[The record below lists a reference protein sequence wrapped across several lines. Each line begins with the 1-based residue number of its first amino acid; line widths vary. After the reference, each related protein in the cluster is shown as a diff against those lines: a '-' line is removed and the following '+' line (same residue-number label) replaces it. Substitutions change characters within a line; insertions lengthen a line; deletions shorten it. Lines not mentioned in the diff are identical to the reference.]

1 MSILEEV
8 RIAREPNAGLAAVG
22 VFWGCFAAYVP
33 TLKAG
38 INAPDAAFGLCLV
51 ASSIGGIFAM
61 WAAPAVMARLGANS
75 VAVAGLLLAAAFF
88 YPVLAPN
95 MLGFAIAMCFVGAS
109 ISLLDI
115 GSNIRISALEERHG
129 RHLMNVS
136 HAMYSFAFAGSAF
149 AASLLRS
156 AGFAPIGAFT
166 LMASVTLLLVLVM
179 RHRGEWQPDAVAPEG
194 SDTRVPWGPIGIT
207 AAILF
212 ISFVSENTTETWSAL
227 HIERTLGGASGH
239 GGFGP
244 VALGLTMGFGRLA
257 GQLAARTLGEAG
269 LVLWSAILGVIGA
282 LVIAFAPA
290 PAIAVLGV
298 GIVGFGIAVAVP
310 SANSILG
317 KLVRPDQR
325 AHAISRAWM
334 VGFTGFFIGPS
345 AMGAIAQIVGLRAVF
360 VIVAVLL
367 FLIVPLV
374 MLIRRNPAPAPV
386 QE

>member
-33 TLKAG
+33 ALKAG
-38 INAPDAAFGLCLV
+38 INAPDAAFGMAMV
-51 ASSIGGIFAM
+51 ASSIGGIIAM
-61 WAAPAVMARLGANS
+61 WAAPSVMARLGANGL
-75 VAVAGLLLAAAFF
+75 VVAGLMLVAAFF

-95 MLGFAIAMCFVGAS
+95 ILGFAIAMCLVGGS

-115 GSNIRISALEERHG
+115 GANIRISALEARHG

-136 HAMYSFAFAGSAF
+136 HAMFSFAFAGSAF
-149 AASLLRS
+149 VASLLRS
-156 AGFAPIGAFT
+156 SGFAPLAAFT
-166 LMASVTLLLVLVM
+166 LMAGVTALLVLVM
-179 RHRGEWQPDAVAPEG
+179 RHRGEWHPEAAAPEG
-194 SDTRVPWGPIGIT
+194 SDSRVPWGPIGIT

-227 HIERTLGGASGH
+227 HIERTLGGAAGH

-257 GQLAARTLGEAG
+257 GQVAARTLGEAG
-269 LVLWSAILGVIGA
+269 LVLWSAVVGVVGA
-282 LVIAFAPA
+282 LVIALAPT
-290 PAIAVLGV
+290 PTIAIIGV
-298 GIVGFGIAVAVP
+298 GILGFGVAVVVP

-325 AHAISRAWM
+325 AHAISRSWM
-334 VGFTGFFIGPS
+334 VGFAGFFIGPS
-345 AMGAIAQIVGLRAVF
+345 AMGVVAQVGGLRAVF
-360 VIVAVLL
+360 VIVAVML
-367 FLIVPLV
+367 FMIVPLV
-374 MLIRRNPAPAPV
+374 MLIRRQPAPA

>member
-33 TLKAG
+33 SLKAG
-38 INAPDAAFGLCLV
+38 INAPDAAFGLSMV
-51 ASSIGGIFAM
+51 ASSIGGIAAM
-61 WAAPAVMARLGANS
+61 WAAPAVMSRLGRNGIP
-75 VAVAGLLLAAAFF
+75 VAGLLLVAAFF

-95 MLGFAIAMCFVGAS
+95 IIGFAVAMAFVGAS

-115 GSNIRISALEERHG
+115 GSNIQISALEARHG
-129 RHLMNVS
+129 RHLMNIS
-136 HAMYSFAFAGSAF
+136 HAMFSFAFAGSAF
-149 AASLLRS
+149 VASLLRS
-156 AGFAPIGAFT
+156 SGYAPLTAFT
-166 LMASVTLLLVLVM
+166 LMSGVTLLLVLMM
-179 RHRGEWQPDAVAPEG
+179 RHKGEWHPEAKAPEG
-194 SDTRVPWGPIGIT
+194 SDSRTPWGPIGIT

-227 HIERTLGGASGH
+227 HIERTLGGAAGH

-257 GQLAARTLGEAG
+257 GQVAARTLGEAG
-269 LVLWSAILGVIGA
+269 LVLWSAVVGVIGA
-282 LVIAFAPA
+282 LVIALAPT
-290 PAIAVLGV
+290 PTIAILGV
-298 GIVGFGIAVAVP
+298 GILGFGVAVVVP

-334 VGFTGFFIGPS
+334 VGFAGFFIGPS
-345 AMGAIAQIVGLRAVF
+345 AMGVVAQVVSLRAVF
-360 VIVAVLL
+360 AIVAVML

-374 MLIRRNPAPAPV
+374 SLIRRQPAPAA

>member
-1 MSILEEV
+1 MSILEEM

-38 INAPDAAFGLCLV
+38 INAPDAAFGLSMV

-61 WAAPAVMARLGANS
+61 WAAPAVMARLGANG

-95 MLGFAIAMCFVGAS
+95 MVGFAIAMGFVGAS

-115 GSNIRISALEERHG
+115 GANIRISALEARHG

-136 HAMYSFAFAGSAF
+136 HAMFSFAFAGSAF
-149 AASLLRS
+149 VASLLRS
-156 AGFAPIGAFT
+156 AGFAPITAFT
-166 LMASVTLLLVLVM
+166 LMAGVTLLLVLVM
-179 RHRGEWQPDAVAPEG
+179 RHRGEWHPDAAAPEG
-194 SDTRVPWGPIGIT
+194 ADRSVPWWPIGIT

-227 HIERTLGGASGH
+227 HIERTLGGADGH

-257 GQLAARTLGEAG
+257 GQIAARTLGEAG
-269 LVLWSAILGVIGA
+269 LVLWSAVVGVVGA
-282 LVIAFAPA
+282 LVIAFAST
-290 PAIAVLGV
+290 PAIAILGV
-298 GIVGFGIAVAVP
+298 GILGFGVAVVVP

-334 VGFTGFFIGPS
+334 VGFAGFFIGPS
-345 AMGAIAQIVGLRAVF
+345 AMGVVAQIVSLRAVF
-360 VIVAVLL
+360 VIVAVML

-374 MLIRRNPAPAPV
+374 MLIRRSPAPAPV

>member
-1 MSILEEV
+1 MSILEEM

-38 INAPDAAFGLCLV
+38 INAPDAAFGLSMV

-61 WAAPAVMARLGANS
+61 WAAPAVMARLGANG
-75 VAVAGLLLAAAFF
+75 VAVAGLLLVAAFF

-95 MLGFAIAMCFVGAS
+95 MIGFAIAMCFVGAS

-115 GSNIRISALEERHG
+115 GANIRISALEARHG

-136 HAMYSFAFAGSAF
+136 HAMFSFAFAGSAF
-149 AASLLRS
+149 VASILRS
-156 AGFAPIGAFT
+156 SGFAPITAFT
-166 LMASVTLLLVLVM
+166 LMAGVTFLLVLVM
-179 RHRGEWQPDAVAPEG
+179 RHRGEWHPDAAAPEG
-194 SDTRVPWGPIGIT
+194 TDRSVPWWPIGIT

-227 HIERTLGGASGH
+227 HIERTLGGADGH

-257 GQLAARTLGEAG
+257 GQIAARTLGEAG
-269 LVLWSAILGVIGA
+269 LVLWSAVVGVVGA
-282 LVIAFAPA
+282 LVIAFAPT
-290 PAIAVLGV
+290 PAIAILGV
-298 GIVGFGIAVAVP
+298 GILGFGVAVVVP

-334 VGFTGFFIGPS
+334 VGFAGFFIGPS
-345 AMGAIAQIVGLRAVF
+345 AMGVVAQIVSLRAVF
-360 VIVAVLL
+360 VIVAAML

-374 MLIRRNPAPAPV
+374 MLIRRSPAPAPV